1 MAFYNSLYLKF
12 YEHILFCMWLF
23 QYFFISAILFLF
35 FQKCIQCILCKFQ
48 SIITTW
54 QFPKLI
60 NLQTFSPRA
69 FIAFSGD
76 LNYIIRVIFIFSFFS
91 CVTFLFL
98 FILVFLSSFFCPGP
112 CALCFNLPL
121 QSPLSFSQ
129 YFIAKL
135 CLYMYYYCLKTN
147 SYSVI
152 DCTS

>member
-1 MAFYNSLYLKF
+1 MSTFYFVCGFSSIFSFL
-12 YEHILFCMWLF
+12 
-23 QYFFISAILFLF
+23 LFLF
-35 FQKCIQCILCKFQ
+35 FFFRNVYSVYFVCKFQ

-76 LNYIIRVIFIFSFFS
+76 LNYIIRVIFIFSYFFS

-152 DCTS
+152 DCMS